1 MQITRF
7 QKIKSHRIFR
17 DFSWPVSGLPDFGK
31 FNLIYGWNGSGKT
44 TLSGLFRHLQ
54 DKTAIDEGEVTVVID
69 GRSITQDAIPNAALP
84 QVRVFNRDTVNRN
97 VFELAGEELPPVYY
111 LGEDSIETQKQIEKL
126 KGDQQEN
133 LLEIAVTQ
141 TEQRESQGDLER
153 FCSDQAKAIK
163 NLLTAPGGGP
173 YNNYNSALFKRT
185 VERMLAGRGKTRLST
200 EDKDRYLAIK
210 AGSARAKIPMPTV
223 AYPDFADLVR
233 RVGDAL
239 SRSIVSNALAEL
251 TSNPELSDWVEQGL
265 ELHRGDNAT
274 GVCRFCAQPLPAM
287 RLAQLEGHFNDEY
300 QRLQG
305 EVSALATEVE
315 GYRAVVKAI
324 QVPDKNLL
332 YPHLVSDYEQA
343 VTNMRQQSG
352 LVSAFLQVLHRALVA
367 KKGEPFRK
375 LELMT
380 FFTNLVTSDSPAGGW
395 ETFFQVLLA
404 AGTGIGAMI
413 GKTSFDRACQLVG
426 EHNQQSD
433 RFEEELKA
441 ARQAL
446 EEDAVDDV
454 LEDYRLRSERVANAN
469 SKAAKAESSKK
480 ELAAKVSEL
489 ERSIRRHQPAAA
501 ELNEDMRT
509 YLGRDELRFEAKDAG
524 YSITRNGQ
532 PALNLSEGER
542 TAIAFMYF
550 LKSLQ
555 DTSFDLKH
563 GVVVIDDPV
572 SSLDANSLYCA
583 FGFMKARIQHAA
595 QLFVL
600 THNFTFFRQVK
611 NWFNHIDNLR
621 GTRRPNLHKLKNVR
635 FYMLR
640 TDTADGERRASLRV
654 LDELLHRFES
664 EYHHLFQT
672 VFEASEFSENTP
684 LSQFYALPNSSRRL
698 LEAVLAFKQPER
710 TGELHQQLQGIQ
722 FDEAKKARIIRFTN
736 TYSHHGLVAE
746 PSHDL
751 SILHETPQIL
761 RDVLA
766 LIQHLDSEHFENMK
780 ALCESTSGSDHAV
793 MEEAGV

>member
-7 QKIKSHRIFR
+7 QRIRNHRIFR
-17 DFSWPVSGLPDFGK
+17 DFSWPATGLPDFGK

-44 TLSGLFRHLQ
+44 TLSNLFRHLQ
-54 DKTAIDEGEVTVVID
+54 NRTAVDEGEVTVVVD
-69 GRSITQDAIPNAALP
+69 GRSVTQDAIPTAALP
-84 QVRVFNRDTVNRN
+84 QVRVFNRDAVNRN

-111 LGEDSIETQKQIEKL
+111 LGEDSIETQKKIEKL
-126 KGDQQEN
+126 KTDQQDN
-133 LLEIAVTQ
+133 LLAIAVSQ
-141 TEQRESQGDLER
+141 TEKRDSESDLER

-185 VERMLAGRGKTRLST
+185 VERLLGSGGGARLST
-200 EDKDRYLAIK
+200 EDKKRHLAIK
-210 AGSARAKIPMPTV
+210 GESARAKIPIPTA
-223 AYPDFADLVR
+223 AYPNFADFVR

-239 SRSIVSNALAEL
+239 SQSIVSNSLAEL
-251 TSNPELSDWVEQGL
+251 VSNPELSSWVEQGL
-265 ELHRGDNAT
+265 GLHRGGNTTD
-274 GVCRFCAQPLPAM
+274 VCRFCAQPLSAT
-287 RLAQLEGHFNDEY
+287 RVAQLEGHFNDQY
-300 QRLQG
+300 QRLQS
-305 EVSALATEVE
+305 ELSNLITEVD
-315 GYRAVVKAI
+315 GYQVSVKAI

-332 YPHLVSDYEQA
+332 YSHLISEYEQSV
-343 VTNMRQQSG
+343 VTMNRQSG
-352 LVSAFLQVLHRALVA
+352 LVGSLLAVVRRALMA
-367 KKGEPFRK
+367 KKGEPFRN
-375 LELMT
+375 LDLMT
-380 FFTNLVTSDSPAGGW
+380 FFTNLAPSDSPAGGW
-395 ETFFQVLLA
+395 EKFFQVLLA
-404 AGTGIGAMI
+404 AGTGISAVV
-413 GKTSFDRACQLVG
+413 GKTSFDRACQLIG
-426 EHNQQSD
+426 DHNKQSD
-433 RFEEELKA
+433 RFVDELKS

-446 EEDAVDDV
+446 EEDAVIEV
-454 LEDYRLRSERVANAN
+454 LEDYRAKSERVAKASN
-469 SKAAKAESSKK
+469 SASQAEKAKR
-480 ELAAKVSEL
+480 ELAAKITEL
-489 ERSIRRHQPAAA
+489 ERTIRRHQPAAA

-509 YLGRDELRFEAKDAG
+509 YLGRDELRFETKDTG

-555 DTSFDLKH
+555 DTGFDLRH

-583 FGFMKARIQHAA
+583 FGFMKARIQQAQ

-611 NWFNHIDNLR
+611 NWFNHIDNIR
-621 GTRRPNLHKLKNVR
+621 GTKRPDLQKLKDVR

-640 TDTADGERRASLRV
+640 TDAPAGERRASLRV
-654 LDELLHRFES
+654 LDDLLHRFES

-672 VFEASEFSENTP
+672 VFEASEFPDDTP
-684 LSQFYALPNSSRRL
+684 LNQFYALPNSSRRL

-710 TGELHQQLQGIQ
+710 AGELHQQLQAIQ
-722 FDEAKKARIIRFTN
+722 FDEAKKARIIRFIN
-736 TYSHHGLVAE
+736 TYSHHGLIAE

-766 LIQHLDSEHFENMK
+766 LIQHLDPEHFANMK
-780 ALCESTSGSDHAV
+780 VLCESANEDEHA
-793 MEEAGV
+793 ATDGT